1 MRIFFIGNYDCF
13 PSHIVMIS
21 LNRSPIHAIHKR
33 SRYLAGETHKTKH
46 RVDLIIE
53 NENNG
58 NYEKTINNNYIFI
71 GLLKLFIN

>member
-1 MRIFFIGNYDCF
+1 MQFTSDRDIWRGK
-13 PSHIVMIS
+13 
-21 LNRSPIHAIHKR
+21 L
-33 SRYLAGETHKTKH
+33 TKQNIAFDH
-46 RVDLIIE
+46 HLDLIIE